1 MIGLTSLEVGE
12 RVAGRRRRREAKET
26 EGGGGR
32 SVNEGTTEARRKWR
46 KKIKKTEGS
55 NQACLFMGS
64 KWEGKKR
71 GQSKGWRVRKREK
84 KRAIL

>member
-26 EGGGGR
+26 EGRGGR

-46 KKIKKTEGS
+46 KKIKKRRE
-55 NQACLFMGS
+55 AIKRVCLWVANG
-64 KWEGKKR
+64 
-71 GQSKGWRVRKREK
+71 REK
-84 KRAIL
+84 KGGKARDGE